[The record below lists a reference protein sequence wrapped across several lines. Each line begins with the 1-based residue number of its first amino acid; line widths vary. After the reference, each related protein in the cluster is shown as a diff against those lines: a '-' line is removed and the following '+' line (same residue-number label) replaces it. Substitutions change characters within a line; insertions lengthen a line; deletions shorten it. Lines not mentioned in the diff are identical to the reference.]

1 MLLTTPVEVAANQTV
16 NFNEP
21 PSPVKNSCLVNVGN
35 NFLCKD
41 PGVGGSPYYLML
53 LLYIDFN
60 KTTAERK
67 FLRISFSFTALIVS
81 VVFQGGL
88 EQSIAQIKTLQ

>member
-1 MLLTTPVEVAANQTV
+1 
-16 NFNEP
+16 
-21 PSPVKNSCLVNVGN
+21 
-35 NFLCKD
+35 
-41 PGVGGSPYYLML
+41 ML

-60 KTTAERK
+60 KITAERK
-67 FLRISFSFTALIVS
+67 FLRISVSFTALIVS